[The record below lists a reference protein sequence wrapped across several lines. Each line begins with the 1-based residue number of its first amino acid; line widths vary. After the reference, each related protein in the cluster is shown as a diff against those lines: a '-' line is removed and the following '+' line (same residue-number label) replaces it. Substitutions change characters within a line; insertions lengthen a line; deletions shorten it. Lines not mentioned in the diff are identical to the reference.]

1 MIDHGYTKILL
12 IEDNVAD
19 ARLFKEAFR
28 ESSFKNEFY
37 RVKDGNEAISFLN
50 HQEKY
55 TDVPKPDLILL
66 DLNLP
71 QTDGLDVLKR
81 VKTDNELKLIPVLIL
96 SASLSTKDMIYA
108 YEYHANAFIV
118 KPSDYP
124 SFVKFSDSL
133 GDFWINW
140 ARLPGKLEI

>member
-1 MIDHGYTKILL
+1 MFDYEYTKILL

-19 ARLFKEAFR
+19 ARLFREAFK

-37 RVKDGNEAISFLN
+37 RVKDGNEAIDFLN
-50 HQEKY
+50 NQEEFINA
-55 TDVPKPDLILL
+55 PRPDLILL

-71 QTDGLDVLKR
+71 QINGLNVLKK
-81 VKTDNELKLIPVLIL
+81 VKTNNNLKLIPVIIL
-96 SASLSTKDMIYA
+96 SASLNTKDMIYA
-108 YEYHANAFIV
+108 YKYHANAFIV

-140 ARLPGKLEI
+140 ARLPGVLEI